1 MWTYPNMG
9 ALHSHDHQHHGHGE
23 LGGAGLVDTSWN
35 LYCYWLSIE
44 LHLLQYQNLIISNHV
59 HLLELSVSAGQ
70 QFINPKIIPANVSS
84 NKHAL
89 IRLIEYRI
97 SILASWQFILFL
109 SGRIINYQKPTLLTQ
124 SRKCEWCF
132 FQRKTWLLLFLRSEW
147 FIVHHLRMNF
157 YPCTFGHLN
166 TIEQALRKVKL
177 SHQRDMHMTLLC
189 GGSTV
194 RS

>member
-1 MWTYPNMG
+1 MFKPLMWTYPNMG

-44 LHLLQYQNLIISNHV
+44 LHLLQCQNLIISNHV

-97 SILASWQFILFL
+97 SILASWQSILFL
-109 SGRIINYQKPTLLTQ
+109 SGRALLIIRNQH
-124 SRKCEWCF
+124 F
-132 FQRKTWLLLFLRSEW
+132 WLNLGNVNGDFSKEKLGFSY
-147 FIVHHLRMNF
+147 F
-157 YPCTFGHLN
+157 YVPNGL
-166 TIEQALRKVKL
+166 
-177 SHQRDMHMTLLC
+177 
-189 GGSTV
+189 
-194 RS
+194 